1 MEYVTEHVSYYAYVS
16 GPLYMIIK
24 KSEQCSTF
32 QINVIFSLNMTRTG
46 VFHHS
51 EIRNGHAASR
61 KIIRFGGVKMS
72 KSNKMVLTNFDMML
86 MFENLNKI
94 QENFL

>member
-1 MEYVTEHVSYYAYVS
+1 
-16 GPLYMIIK
+16 MIIK
-24 KSEQCSTF
+24 KSGQCSTF
-32 QINVIFSLNMTRTG
+32 QINVIFSLNMIRTG
-46 VFHHS
+46 VFNHS

-61 KIIRFGGVKMS
+61 KIIRFGGVKMP

-94 QENFL
+94 QEKIL